1 MALEVFFF
9 FGGGG
14 LEEIIWFHWTKKLSK
29 AITTS
34 NQRKGGY
41 IKSQEERTVKTIKLS
56 EGQENASDQFIKADF
71 ISTLPRLNFLAC
83 LSQLLGL
90 PVSFLQP
97 PISKKKNP
105 VPESK
110 LVSPSFKTRESYLGF
125 LSLVYAATF
134 AGSAFM
140 PVLSA
145 RSDFFHRYCLTWQVK
160 RTALLLSLTA
170 STTCS
175 AFVLF
180 FTTRF

>member
-1 MALEVFFF
+1 MGYCNG
-9 FGGGG
+9 FGGLFWGVRRDN
-14 LEEIIWFHWTKKLSK
+14 LVTLTQKIKQSNHNVQSEKRRIYKESRRTHSK
-29 AITTS
+29 NNQTVWRAGKCKWPIHKSRFYKYFTT
-34 NQRKGGY
+34 
-41 IKSQEERTVKTIKLS
+41 
-56 EGQENASDQFIKADF
+56 
-71 ISTLPRLNFLAC
+71 
-83 LSQLLGL
+83 SQLLGL

-145 RSDFFHRYCLTWQVK
+145 RSDFVHRYCLTWQVK
-160 RTALLLSLTA
+160 LTVSLLSLTS